1 MTGRRILI
9 IGDVMLDRY
18 IMGKVSRIS
27 PEAPVPVVNVRSEKL
42 ALGGAANVASNIKAL
57 GGVPLLLGIVGD
69 DDTAGIFKETVES
82 HGIST
87 EYLITDNTRP
97 TTIKTRVVANNQQV
111 VRIDQEKIFDLS
123 SRVEGNVLSRA
134 RKLTRLADAVILE
147 DYNKGLLSPTV
158 IRGSIKHA
166 KDADTPVTVD
176 PKVKN
181 FFDYRGVYLFKPN
194 EKELLG
200 AVGETS
206 TDQME
211 DAGFLQKVRKRI
223 GCQNLLVTRG
233 AKGMVLFGRNAIPFS
248 IPTVA
253 REVYDVSGAGDTVIS
268 VATMALSVG
277 AAIKESAIIANYA
290 AGVGVSRAG
299 VAAITP
305 DEILASYDLNNGS
318 AV

>member
-1 MTGRRILI
+1 MKGKKILI

-18 IMGKVSRIS
+18 IMGTVNRIS

-42 ALGGAANVASNIKAL
+42 ALGGAANVASNVRAL
-57 GGVPLLLGIVGD
+57 GGIPLLLGTVGD
-69 DDTAGIFKETVES
+69 DDTARIFKDTVES
-82 HGIST
+82 LGIRS
-87 EYLITDNTRP
+87 EYLVVDKKRP

-111 VRIDQEKIFDLS
+111 VRIDQEVNYDLS
-123 SRVEGNVLSRA
+123 SRVERMVLSRA
-134 RKLTRLADAVILE
+134 RKLIRMADAVILE
-147 DYNKGLLSPTV
+147 DYNKGLLSPSV
-158 IRGSIKHA
+158 IKGSIKHA
-166 KDADTPVTVD
+166 KEAGKPVTVD

-181 FFDYRGVYLFKPN
+181 FFYYRGVFLFKPN

-200 AVGETS
+200 AVGEAS
-206 TDQME
+206 TAQME
-211 DAGFLQKVRKRI
+211 DADFLQKVRKRI

-233 AKGMVLFGRNAIPFS
+233 SKGMVLFGRNGTPFS

-277 AAIKESAIIANYA
+277 ATIKESAIIANYA

-318 AV
+318 AA